1 MRERK
6 LHGQRSTCLPFS
18 NSVAVSPHTRRLFA
32 VAAVGPISLSLSF
45 LAVEP
50 PRPRF
55 LAPSL
60 AIRSPAVDSSPVP
73 PKVRKRQTHQSESE
87 GVRGHGRLR
96 VDDALLLL
104 LLPRRVESMEARRLP
119 SGKEKKIKRK
129 EVLEKK
135 KAIDEIIKKASSVK
149 DHLVSFPPFCH
160 YERNGLSV
168 YLESGFGD
176 QLTSSSKKYI
186 QNLLKVNME
195 GPYGSEWSVEEKV
208 KRREMVSPEARY
220 IFVRQSTNA
229 TSDEIF
235 LTKTEETTY
244 TGQIGDQNNLVGFV
258 HYRFIVE
265 EDIPVVYV
273 YELQLEACAQ
283 KKGLGKFLMQLIEL
297 VARKNH
303 MGAVLLTVQKA
314 NVLAMNF
321 YTTKLRYTISTIS
334 PSRVDPLIGA
344 EKSYEILC
352 KTFDSEAKAKLEDEG

>member
-1 MRERK
+1 METKRF
-6 LHGQRSTCLPFS
+6 STS
-18 NSVAVSPHTRRLFA
+18 
-32 VAAVGPISLSLSF
+32 
-45 LAVEP
+45 
-50 PRPRF
+50 
-55 LAPSL
+55 
-60 AIRSPAVDSSPVP
+60 
-73 PKVRKRQTHQSESE
+73 
-87 GVRGHGRLR
+87 
-96 VDDALLLL
+96 
-104 LLPRRVESMEARRLP
+104 
-119 SGKEKKIKRK
+119 KEKRIRRK

-149 DHLVSFPPFCH
+149 DHLLSFPPFCQ

-168 YLESGFGD
+168 YLESGIGD
-176 QLTSSSKKYI
+176 QLASPIKKYI
-186 QNLLKVNME
+186 QDLLKVNME
-195 GPYGSEWSVEEKV
+195 GPYGSEWQLEEKV

-229 TSDEIF
+229 ASDENP
-235 LTKTEETTY
+235 LAKNEERHY
-244 TGQIGDQNNLVGFV
+244 TGQTGDQNHLVGFV

-283 KKGLGKFLMQLIEL
+283 RKGLGKFLMQLIEL
-297 VARKNH
+297 IAHKNRL
-303 MGAVLLTVQKA
+303 GAVMLTVQKA

-352 KTFDSEAKAKLEDEG
+352 KTFDSEAKAKLEVINHQRYEQQLDGSPSEAPPTWNSGFCGTLMKT